1 MEVSARL
8 ELPACATYAAVCLW
22 NFTPKQEK
30 PDLTKP
36 ENLSVNTSFTGTQ
49 DEEWFFVVSVAIEA
63 KGAAL
68 IPLML
73 DAIHAVSLKNSE
85 TVTTAL
91 GQISEIIQII
101 SKILQQMY
109 EKCGPA
115 VFFHAI
121 RPFLAGG
128 KNMASAGLPNGV
140 FYDLGDGHGKWHQY
154 SGGSNAQSSLI
165 QTFDAFLGVYHTA
178 TGETKSGT
186 TDQQAKAGSYL
197 QVRTTYNFS
206 PPTINHQQY

>member
-1 MEVSARL
+1 M
-8 ELPACATYAAVCLW
+8 
-22 NFTPKQEK
+22 
-30 PDLTKP
+30 
-36 ENLSVNTSFTGTQ
+36 
-49 DEEWFFVVSVAIEA
+49 
-63 KGAAL
+63 

-73 DAIHAVSLKNSE
+73 DAIHAVNLNNPE
-85 TVTTAL
+85 AVAITL

-101 SKILQQMY
+101 SKILQRMY
-109 EKCGPA
+109 EECGPA

-165 QTFDAFLGVYHTA
+165 QTFDAFLGVHHTA

-186 TDQQAKAGSYL
+186 TDQESKAGSYL

-206 PPTINHQQY
+206 PPIILTTNYQSRKCETTCPVPTAAS